1 MRLWT
6 IQSEEVYEQISSEGI
21 YHCGGSGELPMFGAP
36 YRWMAEQMA
45 ARIGPPPDGA
55 VFPIWAWHTMYWEH
69 RRPDM
74 RRMEFRRQSRP
85 FALMEIEIPDR
96 DVLLSDEESWHF
108 VLGDNY
114 FCDAANETEFDA
126 ACRRYDSLPEA
137 AQRAVKERSW
147 EKIFTVFPQTDN
159 GWRRIGCFIQATF
172 WELRGEQLVKVWH
185 YA

>member
-6 IQSEEVYEQISSEGI
+6 IQSEEVYEQISSGGI
-21 YHCGGSGELPMFGAP
+21 YHCGGSGELPFDAP
-36 YRWMAEQMA
+36 YRWMA
-45 ARIGPPPDGA
+45 
-55 VFPIWAWHTMYWEH
+55 EH